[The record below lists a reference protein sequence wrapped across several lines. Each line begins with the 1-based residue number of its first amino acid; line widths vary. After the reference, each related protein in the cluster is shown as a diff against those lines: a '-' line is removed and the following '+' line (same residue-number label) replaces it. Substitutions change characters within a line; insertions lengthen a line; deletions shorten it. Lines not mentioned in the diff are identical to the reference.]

1 MSLLQ
6 MTLAGGAMVLAVV
19 LARALLLNRLPKAT
33 FILLWALV
41 ALRLLVPVSIP
52 SPLSAASLLQGVVPA
67 PAATSALDPAY
78 DTRSAQ
84 TDSLGENP
92 TAFDGVLAASD
103 APAMNSPTPTTSPAT
118 PTTTPGASASPAAEN
133 PATPDA
139 VPTTTDPMNPTAS
152 TAPAESDAPDAPV
165 AENPWTFEAFSAAL
179 PVVWAVGSVLCAAGF
194 AAVYLRC
201 RRDFATSLPV
211 DDPRA
216 QAWLAENRRQL
227 RRPLSLRRSDL
238 ISTSLTY
245 GVLRPVILVP
255 RDTDWSREGE
265 VRYMLAH
272 ELVHVRRF
280 DALTKLVL
288 VACVCVHW
296 FNPLVWA
303 MYVLANRDL
312 ELSCD
317 ECVVRGFG
325 TGSRAEYARTLIAM
339 EETKSGLAPLYSGFS
354 KTATEERIVA
364 IMHIKKTSLLAVAAS
379 ASLVVGIPA
388 ALATSAVPLKNTAPL
403 TDSSTPTYTLV
414 EEGQKP
420 SEAGTAPTTE
430 GPAAENPTR
439 TAASRAAFDTSDW
452 GSVTSSTYYSADD
465 WALVQAL
472 NVPGVENLTVAE
484 FTDLA
489 LEVANTPQKLDT
501 LMLFMDDPDIA
512 AQASTN
518 GAAHFVSGVMAPA
531 LLQSNRFPTATE
543 NDGNADAHWS
553 GVTTLVSTDTA
564 VSADGQGEP
573 SVLGSALAESGYSGG
588 EMCYMMNAHVLD
600 ASAVTMGE
608 YVQVI
613 EDARS
618 AVNALA
624 DWDLTPNWDRDA
636 GQKLTAALNDIAQN
650 ASSNDLVVEASW
662 FFVDADDGQITL
674 SDAWGSTGEAT
685 GAVTA
690 LKESLT
696 SYGATLDD
704 DRDITTALLDS
715 YGSLGLSYTMDLSDD
730 AHALTMEYGGSPVR
744 SVYDERRG
752 TWIANSMNEFRFGS
766 EGIDLVAVYDG
777 DELVALR
784 EANDTEQNDL
794 DAQRAVATATLEAEA
809 EATVAVVGTYPG
821 SAVDLEALNVSYA
834 PFDLVYD
841 KEACT
846 YYYQGQPVRYLF
858 DGHVLEMN
866 NDGTAAGY
874 VTANEQYNANG
885 AVDVYV
891 VRETERGADGS
902 VNHMGDVTGVQE
914 FSKEEAP
921 LVQGLIEGYLTSGTA
936 QATSVEGDAVEAAD
950 NLEPQVDAT
959 ASAIGGPSVEATA
972 APGDASSAQGLTVAE
987 RLKPFEKYGLTYR
1000 DGNLWYGSR
1009 PANAFVDMS
1018 ESGVFSYTSNDQ
1030 YANGMYLRAVYDAS
1044 GKLTGVKAFDPAAAF
1059 VEE

>member
-1 MSLLQ
+1 
-6 MTLAGGAMVLAVV
+6 MVLAVV

-84 TDSLGENP
+84 TDSPGENP
-92 TAFDGVLAASD
+92 TASDGVLAASD
-103 APAMNSPTPTTSPAT
+103 ALAMNPPTPTTSPAT
-118 PTTTPGASASPAAEN
+118 PTTTPGASVSPAAEN
-133 PATPDA
+133 PAVLDA
-139 VPTTTDPMNPTAS
+139 VPTTTDSMNPTAS

-165 AENPWTFEAFSAAL
+165 AENPRTFEAFSAAL
-179 PVVWAVGSVLCAAGF
+179 PVVWAVGLVLCAAGF

-317 ECVVRGFG
+317 ERVVRSFG
-325 TGSRAEYARTLIAM
+325 TASRATYARTLIAM

-364 IMHIKKTSLLAVAAS
+364 IMHIKKTSLLAVATS

-388 ALATSAVPLKNTAPL
+388 ALATSAAPQNPVQ
-403 TDSSTPTYTLV
+403 S
-414 EEGQKP
+414 GNR
-420 SEAGTAPTTE
+420 
-430 GPAAENPTR
+430 PAAVTPLAPV
-439 TAASRAAFDTSDW
+439 AASPAFDTSDW
-452 GSVTSSTYYSADD
+452 ASVTSSTYYSADD

-472 NVPGVENLTVAE
+472 NVPGVEDLTVAE

-489 LEVANTPQKLDT
+489 LTVADTPEKLDT
-501 LMLFMDDPDIA
+501 LMRFMDDADIA
-512 AQASTN
+512 EQASTN
-518 GAAHFVSGVMAPA
+518 GAARFVSGVMAPT
-531 LLQSNRFPTATE
+531 LLDSSRFPTTAA

-553 GVTTLVSTDTA
+553 GTVTLVSTDA
-564 VSADGQGEP
+564 VVSADGQAVP
-573 SVLGSALAESGYSGG
+573 SALANALAEGGYSGG

-600 ASAVTMGE
+600 ADAVTVGE
-608 YVQVI
+608 YVQAI
-613 EDARS
+613 DDTRD

-624 DWDLTPNWDRDA
+624 DWDLAPSWDRDA
-636 GQKLTAALNDIAQN
+636 GEKLTAALDDIAQN
-650 ASSNDLVVEASW
+650 ASSDDLVVEATW
-662 FFVDADDGQITL
+662 FFVDGADGQVTL
-674 SDAWGSTGEAT
+674 SDARGSTGDAA

-690 LKESLT
+690 LQESLAA
-696 SYGATLDD
+696 YGATLDD
-704 DRDITTALLDS
+704 GDSDITAALLDS
-715 YGSLGLSYTMDLSDD
+715 YAPLGLSYEMNPLDD
-730 AHALTMEYGGSPVR
+730 AHMLTMEYGGLPVR
-744 SVYDERRG
+744 SIFDERRG
-752 TWIANSMNEFRFGS
+752 IWIANSMNEFRFGDT
-766 EGIDLVAVYDG
+766 GIDLVAAYDG
-777 DELVALR
+777 DRLVELR
-784 EANDTEQNDL
+784 EANDGEQSDL
-794 DAQRAVATATLEAEA
+794 DEQRVAL
-809 EATVAVVGTYPG
+809 TVAAESEVTTVLLTQEGDAAAEGETPTAVPG
-821 SAVDLEALNVSYA
+821 SAEEFDALIVSYA

-841 KEACT
+841 ETMGT
-846 YYYQGQPVRYLF
+846 YYYQEERVRYLF
-858 DGHVLEMN
+858 DGQVLEMN
-866 NDGTAAGY
+866 DDGTAASY
-874 VTANEQYNANG
+874 VTANDYYSADG
-885 AVDVYV
+885 TVDVYV
-891 VRETERGADGS
+891 VRETERGVDGS
-902 VNHMGDVTGVQE
+902 VSSMGDVIGVE
-914 FSKEEAP
+914 KFSKEQGA
-921 LVQGLIEGYLTSGTA
+921 LLRGLIDGCLLRGGTA
-936 QATSVEGDAVEAAD
+936 QTTAVEGDAVETAKGLSARNGAPELVAGDGTEQEVPAAAAEG
-950 NLEPQVDAT
+950 NTP
-959 ASAIGGPSVEATA
+959 SAK
-972 APGDASSAQGLTVAE
+972 GLTVAD

-1000 DGNLWYGSR
+1000 DGNLWYGSD
-1009 PANAFVDMS
+1009 PVNAFVDMND
-1018 ESGVFSYTSNDQ
+1018 GGIFSYGSNDQ
-1030 YANGMYLRAVYDAS
+1030 YASGLYLRAVYDED
-1044 GKLTGVKAFDPAAAF
+1044 GKLTGLKEFDPTAVF
-1059 VEE
+1059 GEE

>member
-52 SPLSAASLLQGVVPA
+52 SPLSAASLLQGVAPA
-67 PAATSALDPAY
+67 PVVIAALDPAY

-92 TAFDGVLAASD
+92 TASDGVLAASD

-118 PTTTPGASASPAAEN
+118 PTTTLGASVSPAAEN
-133 PATPDA
+133 PAVPDA

-179 PVVWAVGSVLCAAGF
+179 PVVWAVGSVLCATGF

-216 QAWLAENRRQL
+216 QAWLAENRSQL

-288 VACVCVHW
+288 VACACVHW

-317 ECVVRGFG
+317 ERVVRSFG
-325 TGSRAEYARTLIAM
+325 TASRATYARTLIAM

-364 IMHIKKTSLLAVAAS
+364 IMHIKKTSLLAVATS

-388 ALATSAVPLKNTAPL
+388 ALATSAAPQNPVQ
-403 TDSSTPTYTLV
+403 S
-414 EEGQKP
+414 GNQ
-420 SEAGTAPTTE
+420 
-430 GPAAENPTR
+430 PAAVTPLAPVVASPT
-439 TAASRAAFDTSDW
+439 FDTSDW
-452 GSVTSSTYYSADD
+452 ASVTSSTYYSADD

-472 NVPGVENLTVAE
+472 NVPGVEDLTVAE

-489 LEVANTPQKLDT
+489 LTVADTPEKLDT

-512 AQASTN
+512 EQASTN
-518 GAAHFVSGVMAPA
+518 GAARFVSGVMAPT
-531 LLQSNRFPTATE
+531 LLDSSRFPATAASS
-543 NDGNADAHWS
+543 DGNADAHWS
-553 GVTTLVSTDTA
+553 GAVTLVSTDA
-564 VSADGQGEP
+564 VVSADGQAAP
-573 SVLGSALAESGYSGG
+573 SALANALAESGYSGG

-600 ASAVTMGE
+600 ANALTVGE
-608 YVQVI
+608 YVQAI
-613 EDARS
+613 ADTRD

-624 DWDLTPNWDRDA
+624 DWDLAPTWDRDA
-636 GQKLTAALNDIAQN
+636 GEKLTAALDDIAQN
-650 ASSNDLVVEASW
+650 ASSDDLVVEATW
-662 FFVDADDGQITL
+662 FFVDNADGQVTL
-674 SDAWGSTGEAT
+674 SDTWGSTGGAA

-690 LKESLT
+690 LQESLAT
-696 SYGATLDD
+696 YGATLDD
-704 DRDITTALLDS
+704 GDGDITAALLDS
-715 YGSLGLSYTMDLSDD
+715 YVPLGLSYEMNPLDD
-730 AHALTMEYGGSPVR
+730 AHMLTMEYGGLPVR
-744 SVYDERRG
+744 SVFDERYG
-752 TWIANSMNEFRFGS
+752 IWIANSMNEFRFGDT
-766 EGIDLVAVYDG
+766 GVDLVAVYDG
-777 DELVALR
+777 DRLAELR
-784 EANDTEQNDL
+784 EASDDEQSDL
-794 DAQRAVATATLEAEA
+794 DERRVALTVAAES
-809 EATVAVVGTYPG
+809 EATTVPLTQEGDAAAEGKTPAAVPG
-821 SAVDLEALNVSYA
+821 SAEEFDALIVSYA

-841 KEACT
+841 ETTDT
-846 YYYQGQPVRYLF
+846 YYYQEEPVRYLF
-858 DGHVLEMN
+858 DGRVLELN
-866 NDGTAAGY
+866 DDGTAASY
-874 VTANEQYNANG
+874 FTTNEQYDADG
-885 AVDVYV
+885 TVDVYV
-891 VRETERGADGS
+891 VRETERGVDGS
-902 VNHMGDVTGVQE
+902 VNYAGDVIGVE
-914 FSKEEAP
+914 KFSKDQDA
-921 LVQGLIEGYLTSGTA
+921 LLRGLIDGCLLRGGTA
-936 QATSVEGDAVEAAD
+936 QTTAVEGDAVETTKGPFARNGAPELVAGD
-950 NLEPQVDAT
+950 GTGVEAPAAT
-959 ASAIGGPSVEATA
+959 AEGNSPSAK
-972 APGDASSAQGLTVAE
+972 GLTVAD

-1000 DGNLWYGSR
+1000 DGNLWYGSD
-1009 PANAFVDMS
+1009 PVNAFVDMNDG
-1018 ESGVFSYTSNDQ
+1018 GVFSYGSNDQ
-1030 YANGMYLRAVYDAS
+1030 YASGLYLRAVYDED
-1044 GKLTGVKAFDPAAAF
+1044 GKLTGLKEFDPTAVF
-1059 VEE
+1059 GEE

>member
-33 FILLWALV
+33 FIALWALV
-41 ALRLLVPVSIP
+41 AVRLLVPVSIP
-52 SPLSAASLLQGVVPA
+52 SPWSAASLLQGIVPA
-67 PAATSALDPAY
+67 PAAIAALDPAY
-78 DTRSAQ
+78 DARSAR

-92 TAFDGVLAASD
+92 TASDGVLAASD
-103 APAMNSPTPTTSPAT
+103 APAMNPLTPTTSPAT

-139 VPTTTDPMNPTAS
+139 VPTATDPMNPTAS

-165 AENPWTFEAFSAAL
+165 AENPRTFEAFSAAL

-216 QAWLAENRRQL
+216 QAWLAENRSQL

-364 IMHIKKTSLLAVAAS
+364 IMHIKKTSLLAVATS

-388 ALATSAVPLKNTAPL
+388 ALATSAAPQ
-403 TDSSTPTYTLV
+403 TPV
-414 EEGQKP
+414 QP
-420 SEAGTAPTTE
+420 DDR
-430 GPAAENPTR
+430 PAAVASLAPVAPV
-439 TAASRAAFDTSDW
+439 AASSSFDTSDW
-452 GSVTSSTYYSADD
+452 ASVTSSTYYSADD

-472 NVPGVENLTVAE
+472 NVPGVEDLTVAE

-489 LEVANTPQKLDT
+489 LTVADTPEKLDT
-501 LMLFMDDPDIA
+501 LMLFMDDADIA
-512 AQASTN
+512 EQASTN
-518 GAAHFVSGVMAPA
+518 GAARFVSGVMAPT
-531 LLQSNRFPTATE
+531 LLDSSRFPTTAA

-553 GVTTLVSTDTA
+553 GTVTLVSTDA
-564 VSADGQGEP
+564 VVSADGQAVP
-573 SVLGSALAESGYSGG
+573 SALANALAEGGYSGG

-600 ASAVTMGE
+600 ADALTVGE
-608 YVQVI
+608 YVQTI
-613 EDARS
+613 EDTRS

-624 DWDLTPNWDRDA
+624 DWDLAPSWDRDA
-636 GQKLTAALNDIAQN
+636 GEKLTAALDDIAQN
-650 ASSNDLVVEASW
+650 ASSDDLLVEATW
-662 FFVDADDGQITL
+662 FFVDNADGQVTL
-674 SDAWGSTGEAT
+674 SDAWGSTGDAA

-690 LKESLT
+690 LQESLT
-696 SYGATLDD
+696 TYGATLDD
-704 DRDITTALLDS
+704 GDSDITAALLDS
-715 YGSLGLSYTMDLSDD
+715 YAPLGLSYEMNPLDD
-730 AHALTMEYGGSPVR
+730 AHMLTMEYGGLPVR

-752 TWIANSMNEFRFGS
+752 IWIANSMNEFRFGDT
-766 EGIDLVAVYDG
+766 GIDLVAVYDG
-777 DELVALR
+777 DQLVELR
-784 EANDTEQNDL
+784 EASDDEQSDL
-794 DAQRAVATATLEAEA
+794 DERRVALTVAAES
-809 EATVAVVGTYPG
+809 EVTTVSLTQEDDATVEGKTPAAVPG
-821 SAVDLEALNVSYA
+821 SAEEFDALIVSYA

-841 KEACT
+841 ETTGT
-846 YYYQGQPVRYLF
+846 YYYQEEPVRYLF
-858 DGHVLEMN
+858 DGQVLEMN
-866 NDGTAAGY
+866 DDGTAASY
-874 VTANEQYNANG
+874 VTANDYYSADG
-885 AVDVYV
+885 TVDVYV
-891 VRETERGADGS
+891 VRETERGVDGS
-902 VNHMGDVTGVQE
+902 VSYMGDVIGVE
-914 FSKEEAP
+914 KFSKGQDA
-921 LVQGLIEGYLTSGTA
+921 LLRGLIDGCLLRGGTA
-936 QATSVEGDAVEAAD
+936 QTTAVEGDAVETAKGLSARNGAPELVAGD
-950 NLEPQVDAT
+950 GAEQEVPAAT
-959 ASAIGGPSVEATA
+959 AEGNT
-972 APGDASSAQGLTVAE
+972 SSARGLTVAD

-1000 DGNLWYGSR
+1000 DGNLWHGSD
-1009 PANAFVDMS
+1009 PVNAFVDMNDG
-1018 ESGVFSYTSNDQ
+1018 GVFSYGSSDQ
-1030 YANGMYLRAVYDAS
+1030 YTNGLYLRAVYDED
-1044 GKLTGVKAFDPAAAF
+1044 GKLTGLKEFDPTAVF
-1059 VEE
+1059 GEE

>member
-52 SPLSAASLLQGVVPA
+52 SPLSAASLLQGVAPA
-67 PAATSALDPAY
+67 PVVIAALDPAY

-92 TAFDGVLAASD
+92 TASDGVLAASD

-118 PTTTPGASASPAAEN
+118 PTTTLGASVSPAAEN
-133 PATPDA
+133 PAVPDA

-179 PVVWAVGSVLCAAGF
+179 PLVWAVGSVLCAAGF

-216 QAWLAENRRQL
+216 QAWLAENRSQL

-317 ECVVRGFG
+317 ERVVRGFG

-364 IMHIKKTSLLAVAAS
+364 IMHIKKTSLLAVATS

-388 ALATSAVPLKNTAPL
+388 ALATSAAPQSPVQPDDRSAAVASL
-403 TDSSTPTYTLV
+403 
-414 EEGQKP
+414 
-420 SEAGTAPTTE
+420 APV
-430 GPAAENPTR
+430 
-439 TAASRAAFDTSDW
+439 AASPAFDTSDW
-452 GSVTSSTYYSADD
+452 AGVTSSTYYSADD

-472 NVPGVENLTVAE
+472 NVPGVEDLTVAE

-489 LEVANTPQKLDT
+489 LKVADTPEKLDT

-512 AQASTN
+512 EQASTN
-518 GAAHFVSGVMAPA
+518 GAARFVSGVMAPT
-531 LLQSNRFPTATE
+531 LLDSSRFPATAAS
-543 NDGNADAHWS
+543 DGTADAHWS
-553 GVTTLVSTDTA
+553 GTVTLVSTDA
-564 VSADGQGEP
+564 VVSADRQAAP
-573 SVLGSALAESGYSGG
+573 SALANALTENGYGGG

-600 ASAVTMGE
+600 ADAVTVGE
-608 YVQVI
+608 YVQAI
-613 EDARS
+613 DDTRD

-624 DWDLTPNWDRDA
+624 DWDLAPSWDRDA
-636 GQKLTAALNDIAQN
+636 GEKLTAALDDIAQN
-650 ASSNDLVVEASW
+650 ASSDDLVVEATW
-662 FFVDADDGQITL
+662 FFVDGADGQVTL
-674 SDAWGSTGEAT
+674 SDARGSTGDAA

-690 LKESLT
+690 LQESLAA
-696 SYGATLDD
+696 YGATLDD
-704 DRDITTALLDS
+704 GDSDITAALLDS
-715 YGSLGLSYTMDLSDD
+715 YAPLGLNYEMNPLDD
-730 AHALTMEYGGSPVR
+730 AHMLTMEYGGSPVR

-752 TWIANSMNEFRFGS
+752 IWIANSMNEFRFGDT
-766 EGIDLVAVYDG
+766 GIDLVAVYDG
-777 DELVALR
+777 DRLVELR
-784 EANDTEQNDL
+784 EANDGEQSDL
-794 DAQRAVATATLEAEA
+794 DEQRVAL
-809 EATVAVVGTYPG
+809 TVAAESEVTTVLLTQEGDAAAEGETPTAVPG
-821 SAVDLEALNVSYA
+821 SAEEFDALIVSYA

-841 KEACT
+841 ETTGT
-846 YYYQGQPVRYLF
+846 YYYQEEPVRYLF
-858 DGHVLEMN
+858 DGQVLEMN
-866 NDGTAAGY
+866 DDGTAASY
-874 VTANEQYNANG
+874 VTANDYYSADG
-885 AVDVYV
+885 TVDVYV
-891 VRETERGADGS
+891 VRETERGVDGS
-902 VNHMGDVTGVQE
+902 VSSMGDVIGVE
-914 FSKEEAP
+914 KFSKEQGA
-921 LVQGLIEGYLTSGTA
+921 LLRGLIDGCLLRGGTA
-936 QATSVEGDAVEAAD
+936 QTTAVEGDAVETAKGLSARNGAPELVAGDGTEQEVPAAAAEG
-950 NLEPQVDAT
+950 NTP
-959 ASAIGGPSVEATA
+959 SAK
-972 APGDASSAQGLTVAE
+972 GLTVAD

-1000 DGNLWYGSR
+1000 DGNLWYGSD
-1009 PANAFVDMS
+1009 PVNAFVDMNDG
-1018 ESGVFSYTSNDQ
+1018 GVFSYGSNDQ
-1030 YANGMYLRAVYDAS
+1030 YASGLYLRAVYDED
-1044 GKLTGVKAFDPAAAF
+1044 GKLTGLKEFDPTAVF
-1059 VEE
+1059 GEE